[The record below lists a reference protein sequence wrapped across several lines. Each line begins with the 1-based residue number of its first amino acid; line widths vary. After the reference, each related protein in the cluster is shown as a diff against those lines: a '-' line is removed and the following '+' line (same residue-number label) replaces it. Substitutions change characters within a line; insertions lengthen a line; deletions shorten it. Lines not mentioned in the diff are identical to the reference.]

1 MKHFILSS
9 VLILI
14 IFTLTACEGGPSG
27 DVNGTVCTS
36 NTIIAD
42 FNTDEAALDV
52 SVEGNTTVVALG
64 TAGVAIFNT
73 ERKNRPDLLIKV
85 DEIEGIEDTTVYSAR
100 IHDKHLYLYLKDKD
114 TSNYIRIVDI
124 SDPFLPV
131 TRSEIA
137 LNQIFTRNTLIQSNW
152 IAFEGNFIHVLG
164 TGVLGNPGNYHIINV
179 SDKSDPQWMSSLNIN
194 GDGTCL
200 STNAL
205 NEIIIKG
212 TLAYIGSFKGMDII
226 DFSDRDNPALLAEEV
241 LNDCTYKSID
251 LDSET
256 LFAATGSTLYTY
268 ELDDID
274 TPLDSMSAAMKYIL
288 ISQIDDTAYTLG
300 YNGEISISDVSKP
313 EDIRDTGN
321 DIFVNAITYRIVDDE
336 GYIYIAD
343 EAGLKIIDTCIR

>member
-1 MKHFILSS
+1 MNGFILSS
-9 VLILI
+9 LLLTI

-27 DVNGTVCTS
+27 DVNGTICTS

-64 TAGVAIFNT
+64 TSGVAIFDT
-73 ERKNRPDLLIKV
+73 TRENRPELLIKV
-85 DEIEGIEDTTVYSAR
+85 DAIEGIEETTVYSAR
-100 IHDKHLYLYLKDKD
+100 IHNKHLYLYLKDKD
-114 TSNYIRIVDI
+114 TRNYIRIVDI
-124 SDPFLPV
+124 SDPFFPV

-152 IAFEGNFIHVLG
+152 IAFEGDFIHVLG
-164 TGVLGNPGNYHIINV
+164 TGILGNPGNYHIINV
-179 SDKSDPQWMSSLNIN
+179 SDRSDPQWVSSLDIN

-200 STNAL
+200 STNAI
-205 NEIIIKG
+205 NEIRIKG
-212 TLAYIGSFKGMDII
+212 TLAYIGSFKGIDVI
-226 DFSDRDNPALLAEEV
+226 DFSDRDHPDSLAEEV

-251 LDSET
+251 LNNET
-256 LFAATGSTLYTY
+256 LYAATGSTLYTY
-268 ELDDID
+268 ALDDID
-274 TPLDSMSAAMKYIL
+274 TPLDSISTAMKYIL

-300 YNGEISISDVSKP
+300 FNGEISISDVSKP

-321 DIFVNAITYRIVDDE
+321 DIFVNANTYRIIDDE
-336 GYIYIAD
+336 GYIYVAD